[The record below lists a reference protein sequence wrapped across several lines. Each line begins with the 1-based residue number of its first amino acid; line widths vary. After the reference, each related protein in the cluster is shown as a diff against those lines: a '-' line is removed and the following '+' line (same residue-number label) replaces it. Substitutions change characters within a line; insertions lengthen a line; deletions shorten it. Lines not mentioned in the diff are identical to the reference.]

1 MENQIEQSSTR
12 RIKFPKK
19 FLKIAVFPL
28 SLSLTFFIT
37 QMYYSAKLREL
48 KTVETE
54 LKKQVE
60 RQLSAANTMD
70 EALSLIEGQLSDF
83 DSSHT
88 SLFNAVIDIE
98 DTPQNEAFLIKPL
111 VVPTYKGASIY
122 GELEHRSKYL
132 SKKLTLQNNFLQT
145 FLSVARDKETMM
157 ASIPAVCPIYVSDLD
172 RVGSGFGMRKDP
184 IDSTMKMHKG
194 IDIAAPTGTKVYAA
208 GSGKV
213 LKITSSDDGYG
224 NCIVIEHGYG
234 FVSRYAHLSSF
245 KIKEGDEVKKGD
257 LIGLVG
263 STGRSTGPHL
273 HYEIEK
279 DGEKIDPKKYIKFDL
294 KGLETY
300 E

>member
-1 MENQIEQSSTR
+1 MENQVEQNTYN

-19 FLKIAVFPL
+19 FLKIALFPL
-28 SLSLTFFIT
+28 SLSMTFFIT
-37 QMYYSAKLREL
+37 QLYYSSKLKEL
-48 KTVETE
+48 QQVESD
-54 LKKQVE
+54 LKKQLESQLQVAKKLDDALAIVE
-60 RQLSAANTMD
+60 GHLDTFDLS
-70 EALSLIEGQLSDF
+70 
-83 DSSHT
+83 HK

-98 DTPQNEAFLIKPL
+98 DSPQNEAFILKPIPKP
-111 VVPTYKGASIY
+111 VYKGASLF
-122 GELEHRSKYL
+122 GDLEHRTNYVT
-132 SKKLTLQNNFLQT
+132 KKLAIQNRFLTT

-157 ASIPAVCPIYVSDLD
+157 SSIPAVCPIYVSDLD

-194 IDIAAPTGTKVYAA
+194 IDVAAPTGTKVYAA
-208 GSGKV
+208 GSGK
-213 LKITSSDDGYG
+213 IIRISSSEDGYG

-234 FVSRYAHLSSF
+234 FVSRYAHLSGF

-279 DGEKIDPKKYIKFDL
+279 DGERIDPKKFIKYDL
-294 KGLETY
+294 KGIETY
-300 E
+300 

>member
-1 MENQIEQSSTR
+1 MENQIEQPISR
-12 RIKFPKK
+12 KIKFPKK
-19 FLKIAVFPL
+19 FLKIALFPL
-28 SLSLTFFIT
+28 SLSLTFLIT

-48 KTVETE
+48 KIVETE

-83 DSSHT
+83 DSSHR

-132 SKKLTLQNNFLQT
+132 SKKLTLQNNFLKT

-194 IDIAAPTGTKVYAA
+194 IDIAAPSGTKVYAA

-234 FVSRYAHLSSF
+234 FVSRYAHLSGF

>member
-1 MENQIEQSSTR
+1 MKNQLDQFATK

-19 FLKIAVFPL
+19 FLKIALFPL

-37 QMYYSAKLREL
+37 QIYYAGKLQEI
-48 KTVETE
+48 KGAEAE

-60 RQLSAANTMD
+60 SQLIAAKKMD
-70 EALSLIEGQLSDF
+70 EAFSIIEMHLDTINR
-83 DSSHT
+83 SHT

-98 DTPQNEAFLIKPL
+98 DTPQNEAFILKPFNKKSYTGSSL
-111 VVPTYKGASIY
+111 Y
-122 GELEHRSKYL
+122 GELEFRSKFITE
-132 SKKLTLQNNFLQT
+132 KLNLQNRFLTT
-145 FLSVARDKETMM
+145 FISVARDKETMM

-194 IDIAAPTGTKVYAA
+194 IDITAPIGTKVYAA
-208 GSGKV
+208 GSGK
-213 LKITSSDDGYG
+213 IIQISSSEDGYG

-234 FVSRYAHLSSF
+234 FVSRYAHLSGF

-279 DGEKIDPKKYIKFDL
+279 DGERIDPKKYIKLDL

-300 E
+300 

>member
-1 MENQIEQSSTR
+1 MENQIEQLAPR
-12 RIKFPKK
+12 KINFPKK
-19 FLKIAVFPL
+19 FLKIALFPIT
-28 SLSLTFFIT
+28 LSLTFFFT
-37 QMYYSAKLREL
+37 QIYYSSKIQEI
-48 KTVETE
+48 KIIETE

-60 RQLSAANTMD
+60 SQLIAAKKMD
-70 EALSLIEGQLSDF
+70 EALSSIETNLAAF

-111 VVPTYKGASIY
+111 EIPVYKGSSIY
-122 GELEHRSKYL
+122 GELEHRSNFVI
-132 SKKLTLQNNFLQT
+132 KKLALQNNFLKT

-157 ASIPAVCPIYVSDLD
+157 ASIPAVCPIYVSDLN

-213 LKITSSDDGYG
+213 LKIRSSEDGYG

-234 FVSRYAHLSSF
+234 FVSRYAHLSGF

-273 HYEIEK
+273 HYEIEN
-279 DGEKIDPKKYIKFDL
+279 DGEKIDPKKYIQFDL

-300 E
+300 

>member
-1 MENQIEQSSTR
+1 MENQVEQNTYN

-19 FLKIAVFPL
+19 FLKIALFPL
-28 SLSLTFFIT
+28 SLSMTFFIT
-37 QMYYSAKLREL
+37 QLYYSSKLKEL
-48 KTVETE
+48 QQVESD
-54 LKKQVE
+54 LKKQLESQLQAAKKLDDALAIVE
-60 RQLSAANTMD
+60 GHLDTFDLS
-70 EALSLIEGQLSDF
+70 
-83 DSSHT
+83 HK

-98 DTPQNEAFLIKPL
+98 DSPQNEAFIIKPF
-111 VVPTYKGASIY
+111 PKIAYKGSSLF
-122 GELEHRSKYL
+122 GELEHRTNFVT
-132 SKKLTLQNNFLQT
+132 KKLSLQNKFLTT

-157 ASIPAVCPIYVSDLD
+157 SSIPAVCPIYVSDLD

-194 IDIAAPTGTKVYAA
+194 IDVAAPTGTKVYAA

-234 FVSRYAHLSSF
+234 FVSRYAHLSGF

-279 DGEKIDPKKYIKFDL
+279 DGERIDPKKYIQFDL

-300 E
+300 

>member
-1 MENQIEQSSTR
+1 MENHLGQASPS

-19 FLKIAVFPL
+19 FLKIALFPL
-28 SLSLTFFIT
+28 SLSLTFFVI
-37 QMYYSAKLREL
+37 QNYYNTKLQEV
-48 KTVETE
+48 KTIETE

-60 RQLSAANTMD
+60 IQLVAAKKMD
-70 EALSLIEGQLSDF
+70 EALSMIEGQLATF

-98 DTPQNEAFLIKPL
+98 DTPQNEAFLIRPIEIP
-111 VVPTYKGASIY
+111 VYKGSSIY
-122 GELEHRSKYL
+122 GELEHRSKYVT
-132 SKKLTLQNNFLQT
+132 KKLALQNNFLKT

-213 LKITSSDDGYG
+213 IRIASSDDGYG
-224 NCIVIEHGYG
+224 NCIVIEHGFG
-234 FVSRYAHLSSF
+234 FVSRYAHLSGF

-279 DGEKIDPKKYIKFDL
+279 DGEKIDPKKYIKLDL

-300 E
+300 D

>member
-98 DTPQNEAFLIKPL
+98 DTPQNEAFLIKPF

-132 SKKLTLQNNFLQT
+132 SKKLTLQNNFLKT

-157 ASIPAVCPIYVSDLD
+157 AAIPAVCPIYVSDLD

-234 FVSRYAHLSSF
+234 FVTRYAHLSGF
-245 KIKEGDEVKKGD
+245 KIKEGNEVKKGD

-279 DGEKIDPKKYIKFDL
+279 DGERIDPKKYIKFDL

-300 E
+300 D

>member
-1 MENQIEQSSTR
+1 MENQVEQNTYN

-19 FLKIAVFPL
+19 FLKIVLFPL
-28 SLSLTFFIT
+28 SLSMTFFIT
-37 QMYYSAKLREL
+37 QLYYSSKLKEL
-48 KTVETE
+48 QQVESD
-54 LKKQVE
+54 LKKQLESQLQVAKKLDDALAIVE
-60 RQLSAANTMD
+60 GHLDTFDLS
-70 EALSLIEGQLSDF
+70 
-83 DSSHT
+83 HK

-98 DTPQNEAFLIKPL
+98 DSPQNEAFILKPIPKP
-111 VVPTYKGASIY
+111 VYKGASLF
-122 GELEHRSKYL
+122 GELEHRTNYVT
-132 SKKLTLQNNFLQT
+132 KKLAIQNRFLTT

-157 ASIPAVCPIYVSDLD
+157 SSIPAVCPIYVSDLD

-194 IDIAAPTGTKVYAA
+194 IDVAAPTGTKVYAA
-208 GSGKV
+208 GSGK
-213 LKITSSDDGYG
+213 IIRISSSEDGYG

-234 FVSRYAHLSSF
+234 FVSRYAHLSGF

-279 DGEKIDPKKYIKFDL
+279 DGERIDPKKFIKYDL
-294 KGLETY
+294 KGIETY
-300 E
+300 

>member
-54 LKKQVE
+54 LRKQVE

-132 SKKLTLQNNFLQT
+132 SKKLTLQNNFLKT

-157 ASIPAVCPIYVSDLD
+157 AAIPAVCPIYVSDLD

-234 FVSRYAHLSSF
+234 FVTRYAHLSGF
-245 KIKEGDEVKKGD
+245 KIKEGNEVKKGD

-279 DGEKIDPKKYIKFDL
+279 DGERIDPKKYIKFDL

-300 E
+300 D

>member
-1 MENQIEQSSTR
+1 M
-12 RIKFPKK
+12 
-19 FLKIAVFPL
+19 
-28 SLSLTFFIT
+28 TFFIT
-37 QMYYSAKLREL
+37 QLYYSSKLKEL
-48 KTVETE
+48 QQVESD
-54 LKKQVE
+54 LKKQLESQLQVAKKLDDALAIVE
-60 RQLSAANTMD
+60 GHLDTFDLS
-70 EALSLIEGQLSDF
+70 
-83 DSSHT
+83 HK

-98 DTPQNEAFLIKPL
+98 DSPQNEAFIIKPF
-111 VVPTYKGASIY
+111 PKIAYKGSSLF
-122 GELEHRSKYL
+122 GELEHRTNFVT
-132 SKKLTLQNNFLQT
+132 KKLSLQNKFLNT

-157 ASIPAVCPIYVSDLD
+157 SSIPAVCPIYVSDLD

-194 IDIAAPTGTKVYAA
+194 IDVAAPTGTKVYAA

-234 FVSRYAHLSSF
+234 FVSRYAHLSGF

-279 DGEKIDPKKYIKFDL
+279 DGERIDPKKYIQFDL